1 MVEEADEVQHR
12 SVLVQVLL
20 DDTCCGESISDT
32 SALTGPKMSD
42 TSPSYLL
49 PIPMMVCASDVA
61 APATLLKSAL
71 RKRASWLY
79 LQLAVTI
86 SPITI
91 MPDLMVMVRL
101 IMLI

>member
-1 MVEEADEVQHR
+1 MLH
-12 SVLVQVLL
+12 LVCLL
-20 DDTCCGESISDT
+20 HQRGSLFEMYH
-32 SALTGPKMSD
+32 PKL
-42 TSPSYLL
+42 LL

-86 SPITI
+86 SPITT
-91 MPDLMVMVRL
+91 MPDLMVVVML